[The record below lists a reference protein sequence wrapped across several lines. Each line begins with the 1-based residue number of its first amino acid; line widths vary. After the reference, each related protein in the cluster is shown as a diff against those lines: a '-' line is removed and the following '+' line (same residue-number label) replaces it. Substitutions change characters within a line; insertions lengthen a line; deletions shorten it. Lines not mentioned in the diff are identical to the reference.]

1 MPKGEKTKQ
10 NITRQNRQTKRLKQI
25 SKKFRFLEFKYAR
38 NSEELYVMLNPF
50 WKLICNSD

>member
-25 SKKFRFLEFKYAR
+25 SQKFRFLEFKYAR

-50 WKLICNSD
+50 WKIVCNSD